1 MTCARRLAGAPQP
14 ASSAPA
20 GSPSRPD
27 ARTGRSRARLFRFLP
42 ALTLFLCAV
51 FSGQALAQQP
61 AQPQNFTLTP
71 GDGVLVATWTAVT
84 NWGGLN
90 PDGYSL
96 RWRVKEPVG
105 SWSSR
110 VDPSHTTTTYTITG
124 LVNGTEYEA
133 ELWSRASTG
142 GNRQQSAAATA
153 TGTPALPPPPSVP
166 TGVSVEA
173 GAGRLDVGWTAP
185 SGTVTGYDLH
195 YTSSTSVAD
204 DAAVQTGADS
214 AGWKAYGLTLGV
226 ADLGVI
232 IRPLTNNT
240 EYRVRVRAKNTGGAS
255 NWVFVKGVPTAASSN
270 APDAPTGL
278 FVTPGNTDLLLRW
291 TAMGDA
297 TGYNVQYTSAVPGTV
312 ANSAA
317 VQTVS
322 AAAGWYAVSR
332 TGAASRQRITGLTN
346 NTAYRVRVKAT
357 NSNGESG
364 WVFGTGTPKAQ
375 VWSFAPWDYDAD
387 EHATD
392 TVGITIQLTVPAPPG
407 GLTFTL
413 TPLFGTAVPATTH
426 SRRCDTNSGRAVR
439 ADLGT
444 SVPTTLTVQA
454 GKKEGTARF
463 PIVVDAVD
471 DHNECFAIRAATTAS
486 GWTVRTGT
494 QQYDVA
500 HVLIRERVPD
510 EPTGL
515 SVAPGNAKL
524 DLSWT
529 ASLVGVVTGYDVHYT
544 SNTTVA
550 NGAAVQTGLASAG
563 WKAVSRTSTDT
574 TASQSITSLTNSTPY
589 RVRVRAKNSGGNS
602 PWVHGTGTPTSGP
615 VKPVLTGLTLSSG
628 GTSVPL
634 DPAFAGT
641 TESYTALAPLGT
653 TSLSVTATW
662 TESGL
667 EVQAA
672 STSPDGN
679 NIYTSTTTISSSG
692 GSVTVSLA
700 PGDDATLMNLTADR
714 LAGTNRIRDY
724 VITVKKV
731 PVAPTG
737 LTVTADTAK
746 LDLSWTAPSGT
757 LTGYD
762 VHYTSAPTSGN
773 GAVANGA
780 AVQTGTAA
788 AGWVAV
794 SRSGTTASQSITSLT
809 NDTAYRVRVRATN
822 TNGGGAWVFGTGTP
836 KAKTWEFSPETY
848 TVPPGTTFEMWVEL
862 SVPAPD
868 GGLSFTLTQKLGT
881 AVPTGLCDD
890 GETKAVAA
898 DIGANPPTTFTVP
911 AGQTRFKVVYPSANN
926 GDDRVGGT
934 KECFAVSAST
944 SGAGW
949 TLKSGASA
957 TAEMLIRANTGQLAF
972 GQSAANDQVPR
983 YAATVSE
990 GAGTVNVPVTVNFLP
1005 ASSTTFAVE
1014 VVTGQG
1020 GGTATEYVDAQ
1031 NPGDFRIATK
1041 SVTFTS
1047 TDTSRTKNLSVTIN
1061 DDSDTEP
1068 GETIVLRLA
1077 DASANSYTRLT
1088 NGQHATLTIQDN
1100 EGPPLETVVSTNMT
1114 VGDGGSWKGFQ
1125 STSPTVGGL
1134 GNADFE
1140 YGGVSFT
1147 ILGVRLTN
1155 SGFLD
1160 LHLNKAV
1167 DRKWGL
1173 VLEVGGSRFRLVEAA
1188 LFRGNYEGVI
1198 AGWAYANRN
1207 DGQGETPPSWSVG
1220 DTVAVTLGEPAPD
1233 AVKLSVRP
1241 NPVREGSPV
1250 SVEACLLDGDGNR
1263 AVPKGTARIPVTLSH
1278 GGASDEASAKPSEDG
1293 DWGVSQ
1299 SGHKDGRLPISTAY
1313 FIAIGGSNQRSCG
1326 TVNIPTHRDSD
1337 PDDETFTVTLNTDNL
1352 PPGVQAGSSP
1362 QPPVEVTIQDP
1373 RGWPEVTLRAVHNA
1387 VAEGSP
1393 VELQAVLTKPL
1404 ATKVEIP
1411 LRVRRVTSERDDHG
1425 FIRSITIA
1433 AGATTGSGTIR
1444 THEDADTDDE
1454 RFQVAVVQPDLP
1466 SGVAP
1471 GTPSTVGI
1479 MIVDGAN
1486 ARLRALDL
1494 SGN

>member
-312 ANSAA
+312 ADSAA

-332 TGAASRQRITGLTN
+332 SGAASRQKITGLTN
-346 NTAYRVRVKAT
+346 NTAYRVRVQAT
-357 NSNGESG
+357 NSNGEST

-375 VWSFAPWDYDAD
+375 VWSFAPSGYDAV

-407 GLTFTL
+407 GLRFTL
-413 TPLFGTAVPATTH
+413 TPLFGTDVPATTH
-426 SRRCDTNSGRAVR
+426 SRRCDTNSGRAER

-444 SVPTTLTVQA
+444 TVPTTLTVQA
-454 GKKEGTARF
+454 GKKEARARI
-463 PIVVDAVD
+463 PIAVDAVD
-471 DHNECFAIRAATTAS
+471 DHNECFAIRAATTAT

-500 HVLIRERVPD
+500 HILIRERVPD

-515 SVAPGNAKL
+515 TVAPGNAKL

-544 SNTTVA
+544 SSTTVT
-550 NGAAVQTGLASAG
+550 NSAAAQAGGASAG
-563 WKAVSRTSTDT
+563 WVAVSRSGT
-574 TASQSITSLTNSTPY
+574 TASQEITGLTNATPY
-589 RVRVRAKNSGGNS
+589 RVRVRATNSGGNS
-602 PWVHGTGTPTSGP
+602 PWVHGSGTPTSGP

-641 TESYTALAPLGT
+641 TETYTALAPLGA
-653 TSLSVTATW
+653 TSLSVSATW

-667 EVQAA
+667 VVDAGSG
-672 STSPDGN
+672 STDQNS
-679 NIYTSTTTISSSG
+679 IYTNVTGNRSSSSG
-692 GSVTVSLA
+692 SSLTVRLA
-700 PGDDATLMNLTADR
+700 PGADATRVRVVADR
-714 LAGTNRIRDY
+714 LAGANRARQYI
-724 VITVKKV
+724 VIVKKV

-762 VHYTSAPTSGN
+762 VHYTSAPTSGG
-773 GAVANGA
+773 GAVANN
-780 AVQTGTAA
+780 AA
-788 AGWVAV
+788 ASGNDPAAAWVAV
-794 SRSGTTASQSITSLT
+794 SRGTENDPPTASQSITSLT
-809 NDTAYRVRVRATN
+809 NDTEYRVRVRATN

-836 KAKTWEFSPETY
+836 KAKTFEFARDSHL
-848 TVPPGTTFEMWVEL
+848 VPPGTPVDLRIRL
-862 SVPAPD
+862 SVPAPT
-868 GGLSFTLTQKLGT
+868 GGLAFTLTQKLDT
-881 AVPTGLCDD
+881 AVPTGLCDG
-890 GETKAVAA
+890 GEVKAAAA
-898 DIGANPPTTFTVP
+898 DIGANPPTTLTVQ
-911 AGQTRFKVVYPSANN
+911 AGQTEGRVNYPTADN
-926 GDDRVGGT
+926 GDDRVGRL
-934 KECFAVSAST
+934 ECFAVEAST
-944 SGAGW
+944 ATSGWAPASDGADDVEMMIGATQ
-949 TLKSGASA
+949 TLV
-957 TAEMLIRANTGQLAF
+957 AF
-972 GQSAANDQVPR
+972 GTVRPNVTVPD
-983 YAATVSE
+983 YAAAVSE
-990 GAGTVNVPVTVNFLP
+990 GAGTVSVPVTVNFLP
-1005 ASSTTFAVE
+1005 ASSTTVAVE

-1047 TDTSRTKNLSVTIN
+1047 SDTSRTKNLSVTIN
-1061 DDSDTEP
+1061 DDSDEEP
-1068 GETIVLRLA
+1068 GETIVLRL
-1077 DASANSYTRLT
+1077 TT
-1088 NGQHATLTIQDN
+1088 TGQDHYVPPTTGGRATLTIQDN
-1100 EGPPLETVVSTNMT
+1100 EGPPLETVVTGTMT

-1125 STSPTVGGL
+1125 ATPSVGVL
-1134 GNADFE
+1134 DEAEFE
-1140 YGGVSFT
+1140 YGGVDYR

-1155 SGFLD
+1155 SGYLD

-1173 VLEVGGSRFRLVEAA
+1173 VLDVGGSRFRLVEAA

-1198 AGWAYANRN
+1198 AGWAYANQN
-1207 DGQGETPPSWSVG
+1207 EGQGETPPSWSVG
-1220 DTVAVTLGEPAPD
+1220 DTVAVTLGEPAPPT
-1233 AVKLSVRP
+1233 VKLSVRP

-1263 AVPKGTARIPVTLSH
+1263 AVPQGTVRIPVTLSH
-1278 GGASDEASAKPSEDG
+1278 GTSEDG

-1299 SGHKDGRLPISTAY
+1299 SGHKDGRLPISTAHS
-1313 FIAIGGSNQRSCG
+1313 IAIDGADQRSCG
-1326 TVNIPTHRDSD
+1326 TVNIPTHPDSD

-1352 PPGVQAGSSP
+1352 PPGVQAGSPTS
-1362 QPPVEVTIQDP
+1362 VEVTIQDP

-1393 VELQAVLTKPL
+1393 VQLQAVLTKPL
-1404 ATKVEIP
+1404 ASAVKIP
-1411 LRVRRVTSERDDHG
+1411 LRVRFVTSETADHG

-1479 MIVDGAN
+1479 TIVDGAN